1 MNWLKTLWQFIFG
14 KDVIKQDKVD
24 SAIIDQFAKAL
35 DGLLDFDKILKGKLS
50 WFEKYDEWA
59 FKQILNAFVLIFSA
73 KVADTFWGKFEDT
86 MVLFNEGK
94 YDESSALVAKEL
106 NKVINTGMAENLE
119 ELVLIKQVSLLFEL
133 AGQYM
138 NNVTPQVAGKK
149 K

>member
-1 MNWLKTLWQFIFG
+1 MNWFKTLWQFIWK
-14 KDVIKQDKVD
+14 KDIIMQDKVD
-24 SAIIDQFAKAL
+24 PAIIDQFAKAL

-59 FKQILNAFVLIFSA
+59 FKQILNAFVVIFGM
-73 KVADTFWGKFEDT
+73 KVADTFWGKFEST
-86 MVLFNEGK
+86 MALFNEGK
-94 YDESSALVAKEL
+94 YEESGTLVAKEL

>member
-1 MNWLKTLWQFIFG
+1 
-14 KDVIKQDKVD
+14 
-24 SAIIDQFAKAL
+24 
-35 DGLLDFDKILKGKLS
+35 
-50 WFEKYDEWA
+50 
-59 FKQILNAFVLIFSA
+59 
-73 KVADTFWGKFEDT
+73 
-86 MVLFNEGK
+86 
-94 YDESSALVAKEL
+94 VAKEL